1 MPALPGV
8 LYTRPGAGMNPF
20 RTLLPAAALLFLIA
34 AIGVLGYM
42 VIEHWPL
49 LDSAYMVVITLFTIG
64 FSEVRPLSPL
74 GRFFTMGLAI
84 TGVGTAV
91 YAAGR
96 AVELIVEGEMSGY
109 RQRRR
114 MARKITEMKNHY
126 IICGFGRV
134 GHQVAQAL
142 QASKAHYVVVDAKP
156 ETVLE
161 LEPRGV
167 PSLAGDATSNETLI
181 AAGIERA
188 KALIACSDSDVANVY
203 ITLSARSLNPNL
215 YIVARAGL
223 RDTEKK
229 LLIAGANRVISPYF
243 MAGMRM
249 AALATRPVITDF
261 LDLVTHGGQL
271 EFNLHEIPISGA
283 CPLAGHSLEEAD
295 VRGQSG
301 ALVLAIRRANGTF
314 DLQPKAS
321 SLIQG
326 QDVLVVIGTDEQIS
340 ALEKMVGGTALTTDR

>member
-1 MPALPGV
+1 
-8 LYTRPGAGMNPF
+8 MNPF
-20 RTLLPAAALLFLIA
+20 RTLLPATALLLLIA

-42 VIEHWPL
+42 VIEHWPV
-49 LDSAYMVVITLFTIG
+49 LDAAYMVVITLFTIG
-64 FSEVRPLSPL
+64 FSEVRPLSQL
-74 GRFFTMGLAI
+74 GRFFTMALAI

-91 YAAGR
+91 YAAGQ

-114 MARKITEMKNHY
+114 MAKKIMEMKNHY

-134 GHQVAQAL
+134 GHQVAEAL
-142 QASKAHYVVVDAKP
+142 RTSGLPYVVVDSKP
-156 ETVLE
+156 ETVVE

-167 PSLAGDATSNETLI
+167 PSIAGDATSNETLI

-203 ITLSARSLNPNL
+203 ITLSARSLNPKL
-215 YIVARAGL
+215 YIVARAGI

-229 LLIAGANRVISPYF
+229 LVIAGANRVISPYF
-243 MAGMRM
+243 MAGLRM

-271 EFNLHEIPISGA
+271 EFNLHEIAIGRD
-283 CPLAGHSLEEAD
+283 CPLAGHTLKEAD
-295 VRGQSG
+295 VRGQAG
-301 ALVLAIRRANGTF
+301 ALVLAIRRADGNF
-314 DLQPKAS
+314 DLQPRAS
-321 SLIQG
+321 SVIEAH
-326 QDVLVVIGTDEQIS
+326 DVLVVIGTDAQIG
-340 ALEKMVGGTALTTDR
+340 ALEKMVSATAVTAEN